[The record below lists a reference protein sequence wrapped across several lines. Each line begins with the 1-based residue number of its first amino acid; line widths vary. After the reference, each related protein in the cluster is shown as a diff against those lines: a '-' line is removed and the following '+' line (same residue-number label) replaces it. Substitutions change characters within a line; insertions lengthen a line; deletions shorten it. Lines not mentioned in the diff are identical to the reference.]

1 MLSVREA
8 LNLPI
13 MSTCQLVAG
22 EAGLD
27 NLIEWVHIVDI
38 PNAQFE
44 YDRQGILLLTTGIGM
59 QDDEAAQAG
68 LIQKLTNQ
76 GFSGLVWS
84 LGSGFTAVP
93 DLVKNE
99 AEKQNFP
106 VITSPKDVM
115 FVDLSKQILDR
126 ITKRQVRLLK
136 RSNNIQGQ
144 LTDIV
149 LKGGTLQEL
158 AEMLGNSIQRSI
170 SIEDSSFRVVASHQ
184 VGPIDD
190 SRKRTLANGRT
201 PPDMAQ
207 GLIDS
212 GIYSRLLQKMGPIYL
227 ESMPEIGLDFERVVA
242 PIIVDREIYGYM
254 WIISGDRPFTELD
267 ELATE
272 QAATV
277 AALLLFKNMA
287 VQEATESLRGDFL
300 EELLNGNIHSI
311 HFSEQA
317 HRLGFK
323 KDKSHQILL
332 IQGMPKA
339 GGNGRSLYDNVQQWL
354 HNIKARPLLISRD
367 KRIVLILESSDET
380 SGKQIAEGLINDL
393 NHPACPL
400 LIGIGQPTK
409 LSNESE
415 GLRESYEQAEE
426 ALQIGLALNKKNE
439 YLLFSDLGLHHWLY
453 HLPSSQQDGNKFLGK
468 IRELARYDEARNTEL
483 VKTLEAYLDHGGSL
497 VDTAESLYIHRNTLL
512 HRLERIKTLN
522 HIDLRNPIYRL
533 NLHIAVKAFRLNGG

>member
-13 MSTCQLVAG
+13 MSTCEIVAG

-38 PNAQFE
+38 PNAHFE
-44 YDRQGILLLTTGIGM
+44 YERQGILLLTTGIGL
-59 QDDEAAQAG
+59 QNDDQAQAD
-68 LIQKLTNQ
+68 LIQKLTDE

-84 LGSGFTAVP
+84 LGAAFTAVP
-93 DLVKNE
+93 DLILKE
-99 AEKQNFP
+99 AEKHNFP
-106 VITSPKDVM
+106 IITAPKEVM
-115 FVDLSKQILDR
+115 FVNVSKEIIDR

-144 LTDIV
+144 LTEIV

-158 AEMLGNSIQRSI
+158 AEMLGSSIQRSI
-170 SIEDSSFRVVASHQ
+170 SIEDASFRVVASHQ

-190 SRKRTLANGRT
+190 SRKKTLANGRT

-212 GIYSRLLQKMGPIYL
+212 GIYNRLLHKMGPIHL

-254 WIISGDRPFTELD
+254 WIISGDRPFTEFD

-300 EELLNGNIHSI
+300 EELLNGNIQSI

-323 KDKSHQILL
+323 KDRTHQMLL

-339 GGNGRSLYDNVQQWL
+339 GGNGRSLYSSVQQWL
-354 HNIKARPLLISRD
+354 LNIKARPMLISRD
-367 KRIVLILESSDET
+367 KRIVLILDSNDESG
-380 SGKQIAEGLINDL
+380 GKQIAEGLINDL
-393 NHPACPL
+393 SHPACPI
-400 LIGIGQPTK
+400 LIGIGQPANLNTDPD
-409 LSNESE
+409 S
-415 GLRESYEQAEE
+415 LRESYQQAQE
-426 ALQIGLALNKKNE
+426 ALQIGLALKKQNE

-453 HLPSSQQDGNKFLGK
+453 HLPANQQDGNKFLGK
-468 IRELARYDEARNTEL
+468 IRELSAYDEARNTEL

-522 HIDLRNPIYRL
+522 QINLRNPMHRL